1 MELAEVCATT
11 GFPVPEAGAV
21 TAQPV
26 PSRAAP
32 QDLPIQSVARLP
44 ARCVTIDAALRLSQQ
59 LIRPK

>member
-26 PSRAAP
+26 PRRTAP

-44 ARCVTIDAALRLSQQ
+44 ARCVTI
-59 LIRPK
+59 